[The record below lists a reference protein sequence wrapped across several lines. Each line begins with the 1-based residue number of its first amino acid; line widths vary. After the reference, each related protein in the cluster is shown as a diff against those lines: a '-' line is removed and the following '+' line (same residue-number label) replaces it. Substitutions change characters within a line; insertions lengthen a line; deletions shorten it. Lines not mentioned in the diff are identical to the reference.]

1 MILAIFLS
9 LFLDFSD
16 QCTPLRTV
24 RREYHKIENK
34 QDLEK
39 FITMTENNEKCR
51 STKPYYASAIM
62 QKAKYATWPA
72 TKYKHFKEGKKL
84 LEDFI
89 EKNKDHIEGRY
100 VRVMVQSNTPGFL
113 NYDENIQ
120 EDIAFI
126 LENIPNNNIDKSYRH
141 IMINNIRAILKDKQK

>member
-1 MILAIFLS
+1 MILLIFLS
-9 LFLDFSD
+9 LFIDVSSE
-16 QCTPLRTV
+16 CTPLRTV

-34 QDLEK
+34 QDLND
-39 FITMTENNEKCR
+39 FIAITENNEKCK

-62 QKAKYATWPA
+62 QKAKYAIWPS
-72 TKYKHFKEGKKL
+72 TKYKYFKKGKKL

-89 EKNKDHIEGRY
+89 ANNSEHIEGRY

-113 NYDENIQ
+113 NYDKNIQ

-126 LENIPNNNIDKSYRH
+126 LENIPDNNIDKSYRH
-141 IMINNIRAILKDKQK
+141 IMINNIRAILKEKQK